1 MSPQKKKRERKKKS
15 QKLETDEEID
25 ANVGPDTGEEKN
37 KKITSNAKGEALALL
52 ACKCQECINETKTM
66 KRGKKE
72 DETPADGE
80 GISLFSPEKK
90 KNRQL

>member
-1 MSPQKKKRERKKKS
+1 MINVPKKKK
-15 QKLETDEEID
+15 
-25 ANVGPDTGEEKN
+25 

-90 KNRQL
+90 KKKQTIIDNSRLLPLHFYYY